1 MQSRIR
7 FFLFITCAILCLFS
21 CATQTERRKHEL
33 IALEPDFFHAEDDFV
48 YLGDIES
55 LSCGKLKIYF
65 NENIFSNNR
74 AAYRLVL
81 FGEDNSVWQCKVGD
95 KPRID
100 SNVILFPYEQ
110 EFGNT
115 IAISESIPSEVWLD
129 GEIVKVI
136 KIR

>member
-1 MQSRIR
+1 M
-7 FFLFITCAILCLFS
+7 
-21 CATQTERRKHEL
+21 
-33 IALEPDFFHAEDDFV
+33 EPDFFHAEDDFV

-100 SNVILFPYEQ
+100 GNVIVFPYEQ